1 MLLAWGFL
9 QVKLTDQIAAMRI
22 QYHWR
27 KFLVRRLL
35 RRLVRRDFRR
45 VLDPTT
51 GSYCYWL
58 PDGEYLQRTP
68 YLLGSERWE
77 SENMELW
84 SIDEIKKFFRRIG
97 LKEYLKS
104 KGCPLAYPCLYAYTY
119 LTIG

>member
-1 MLLAWGFL
+1 
-9 QVKLTDQIAAMRI
+9 MRI

-104 KGCPLAYPCLYAYTY
+104 ESVSHSLPWSICL
-119 LTIG
+119 L